1 MIICGYAGIGKSYL
15 AHNFPNIIDLESTP
29 FEKDWDRYFKCAKH
43 YSKQG
48 FLVLLSCHKEIRE
61 RVVEEL
67 PYGERITIFPC
78 INDKELFRKRYEQ
91 RGNTE
96 EFIKL
101 QMNNWEKWTSE
112 NNKLFTEHLEY
123 MESGET
129 LYDTIIRL
137 AKLKPYRFCT
147 YDGCPA
153 SDCSLMQ
160 CLNPLEKYTKS
171 LLWNEIKFT

>member
-43 YSKQG
+43 YSDQG

-61 RVVEEL
+61 HVL
-67 PYGERITIFPC
+67 SMPYGERITIFPC
-78 INDKELFRKRYEQ
+78 IEDKELFRKRYEQ
-91 RGNTE
+91 RGNSE

-101 QMNNWEKWTSE
+101 QMDNWEKWTSE
-112 NNKLFTEHLEY
+112 NNRLLTEHLEY

-137 AKLKPYRFCT
+137 SKLSPNRFCT
-147 YDGCPA
+147 YDGCPVP
-153 SDCSLMQ
+153 DCSLMKDR
-160 CLNPLEKYTKS
+160 CLNPLEKHVKRLATK
-171 LLWNEIKFT
+171 

>member
-15 AHNFPNIIDLESTP
+15 AHHFPNIIDLESTP
-29 FEKDWDRYFKCAKH
+29 FEKDWDRYYKCAKY
-43 YSKQG
+43 YSNQG

-61 RVVEEL
+61 RVLSL

-78 INDKELFRKRYEQ
+78 IEDKELYRKRYKE

-96 EFIKL
+96 EFIYL
-101 QMNNWEKWTSE
+101 QMANWDEWISEK
-112 NNKLFTEHLEY
+112 NRLLGEHLEY

-137 AKLKPYRFCT
+137 SKLSPDRFCT
-147 YDGCPA
+147 YVGCPV
-153 SDCSLMQ
+153 SDCSLMKDK
-160 CLNPLEKYTKS
+160 CFNPLEKYAKTLAVK
-171 LLWNEIKFT
+171 